1 MSVYLITGSSRGLGR
16 SITEAALAAGHDVVA
31 TARRP
36 EQLDDLAG
44 DRLVPFALDVTDYDA
59 ATRAVREAVERFGRL
74 DVVVNNAG
82 YADLASVEDMSIEA
96 FRTQIDTNLLARRSH
111 RQRRPVRWIASNCRS
126 ACRLWKMRRMPH
138 ERPPRRAYRC
148 LRSQPLRPE
157 RGLAVPTTIH
167 VEIDSLLPAERVL
180 GAAHDFSERRT
191 EVFPAVRAEH
201 LEIHELGDDWA
212 DVTEGTPAGLG
223 INWER
228 CRYDWSRSGSVVA
241 TVTDSN
247 VYGFP
252 GSSWEIRAS
261 PKDGGSRV
269 EMIWVRDFQHAP
281 RALVW
286 GTLFRLV
293 GKPIFNRYAKDVMQN
308 LERLEQGST

>member
-1 MSVYLITGSSRGLGR
+1 
-16 SITEAALAAGHDVVA
+16 
-31 TARRP
+31 
-36 EQLDDLAG
+36 
-44 DRLVPFALDVTDYDA
+44 
-59 ATRAVREAVERFGRL
+59 
-74 DVVVNNAG
+74 
-82 YADLASVEDMSIEA
+82 
-96 FRTQIDTNLLARRSH
+96 
-111 RQRRPVRWIASNCRS
+111 
-126 ACRLWKMRRMPH
+126 
-138 ERPPRRAYRC
+138 
-148 LRSQPLRPE
+148 
-157 RGLAVPTTIH
+157 VPTTIH
-167 VEIDSLLPAERVL
+167 VEIDSLLPAARVL
-180 GAAHDFSERRT
+180 AAAHDFSERRT

-201 LEIHELGDDWA
+201 FEIHELGDDWA

-252 GSSWEIRAS
+252 GSSWEVRAS
-261 PKDGGSRV
+261 WKDGGSRV